1 MSLIRPR
8 LNDYYDLSFTQE
20 DVNFAIPLLDDDIPL
35 YVDPFLLWKSPS
47 QQDRSLHQMMVR
59 AFDTIV
65 REGVEG
71 NPANAVNTLIA
82 LSECPEVGLG
92 HAEGKIGRRIGEQT
106 AESIIHLYHEI
117 PRIQNRGIEHI
128 EALQLVIK
136 GISRDRVSDLA
147 CSLLKSF
154 LIDFTIEACRK
165 YNIPTKRV
173 RLDNIFD
180 DRRAHLV
187 SEEIDLPVNYGT
199 DSPILL
205 VPKRWLRR
213 NPWISF
219 DEFTKFT
226 IATSEPF
233 QQRSLSHEEVL
244 NYNRA
249 NYDMVVLY
257 VEQRERTSADCKNDP
272 LFTPI
277 PIVSARKKLNQIK
290 KLPSGNSNGVD
301 KTYEDAVTQLLAS
314 LFYPQLD
321 FAAEQVRTDSGTTIR
336 DLVFYNNR
344 TVDFLQEVHTQF
356 DARQLVFE
364 LKNVIAIER
373 EHVNQLNRYLGG
385 SFGRFGVFVTRNA
398 IPRAMYRHTID
409 LWSGQRKC
417 ILTLTDSDLETMV
430 TVFESKQR
438 LPIEVLKRVW
448 IEFTRACPS

>member
-1 MSLIRPR
+1 
-8 LNDYYDLSFTQE
+8 
-20 DVNFAIPLLDDDIPL
+20 
-35 YVDPFLLWKSPS
+35 
-47 QQDRSLHQMMVR
+47 
-59 AFDTIV
+59 
-65 REGVEG
+65 
-71 NPANAVNTLIA
+71 
-82 LSECPEVGLG
+82 
-92 HAEGKIGRRIGEQT
+92 
-106 AESIIHLYHEI
+106 
-117 PRIQNRGIEHI
+117 
-128 EALQLVIK
+128 
-136 GISRDRVSDLA
+136 
-147 CSLLKSF
+147 
-154 LIDFTIEACRK
+154 
-165 YNIPTKRV
+165 
-173 RLDNIFD
+173 
-180 DRRAHLV
+180 
-187 SEEIDLPVNYGT
+187 
-199 DSPILL
+199 
-205 VPKRWLRR
+205 
-213 NPWISF
+213 
-219 DEFTKFT
+219 
-226 IATSEPF
+226 
-233 QQRSLSHEEVL
+233 
-244 NYNRA
+244 
-249 NYDMVVLY
+249 MVVLY